1 MAKSSLDKKFDQI
14 RKLEESKSFSSKR
27 RSRIISKFVNN
38 KLAVFGLVIFI
49 IIVLAT
55 IFAPILSPYD
65 PMRVDLR
72 SMRLPPSFLHWF
84 GIYPQNQR
92 A

>member
-38 KLAVFGLVIFI
+38 KLAVFGLVIF
-49 IIVLAT
+49 
-55 IFAPILSPYD
+55 LS
-65 PMRVDLR
+65 LI
-72 SMRLPPSFLHWF
+72 H
-84 GIYPQNQR
+84 I
-92 A
+92 